1 MKKKADQKQSTE
13 IKPNPTRA
21 CFLTTATVKAQGFS
35 DNCEPL
41 ELARFLRDD
50 EMKSS
55 KELSAVDLYY
65 EIAPEI
71 VSRCNDDEWNILW
84 RDHISKITTLVKLGE
99 YDLAKDLYTY
109 ATASLVNRKIT
120 KYSDVQIVD
129 RVYEYGLKG
138 IGQKLLPYWARFG
151 ILKTALFVGLSYQS
165 IRLRLA
171 KRKFATVLN
180 P

>member
-1 MKKKADQKQSTE
+1 MNKKVNKNQSPENKT
-13 IKPNPTRA
+13 NAANA
-21 CFLTTATVKAQGFS
+21 CFLTTATVKAQGLP

-50 EMKSS
+50 KMKS
-55 KELSAVDLYY
+55 KNELSAVDLYY

-71 VSRCNDDEWNILW
+71 VSRCNDDEWNVLW

-138 IGQKLLPYWARFG
+138 IGQKLLPYWARYG

-165 IRLRLA
+165 IRLRLV
-171 KRKFATVLN
+171 KRKFATVLK

>member
-1 MKKKADQKQSTE
+1 MNKKVNQKKSPEMKPDTT
-13 IKPNPTRA
+13 NA
-21 CFLTTATVKAQGFS
+21 CFLTTATVKAQGLP

-50 EMKSS
+50 KMKSS

-71 VSRCNDDEWNILW
+71 VSRCNDEEWNTLW
-84 RDHISKITTLVKLGE
+84 RDHISKITALVKLGE

-109 ATASLVNRKIT
+109 ATAYLVNKKIT
-120 KYSDVQIVD
+120 NYSDEQIVD
-129 RVYEYGLKG
+129 RVYQYGLKG
-138 IGQKLLPYWARFG
+138 IGQKWLPYWARFG
-151 ILKTALFVGLSYQS
+151 ILKAAFFTGLSYQS
-165 IRLRLA
+165 IRLGLA
-171 KRKFATVLN
+171 KRKFSAVLK